1 LESADQA
8 SAGGPISILIVED
21 HRVVAEALASL
32 LSAEPDLEVRGIAG
46 TVKEAVASAAHLA
59 PDVVLLDWRLSDGTG
74 GEAATGIQAVLPEA
88 AIVFLSADDSE
99 ETMFAALEAGAA
111 GYLSKST
118 PGDML
123 VEAVRGAAAGEM
135 LIPPA
140 RLAALLSRQRQ
151 LAKAELERRRL
162 LGELTAREKEILRLM
177 VRGIDNRGIASDLH
191 ISYETVRT
199 HIKRILEKLGARTKL
214 EAVVHAIQDGLAQ
227 DLG

>member
-1 LESADQA
+1 MSAEPPGA
-8 SAGGPISILIVED
+8 TISILIVED
-21 HRVVAEALASL
+21 HQVVAEALAAL
-32 LSAEPDLEVRGIAG
+32 LSAEPDLTVLGITG
-46 TVKEAVASAAHLA
+46 TVAEAVASAAALA

-74 GEAATGIQAVLPEA
+74 DEAATRILSARPEA

-118 PGDML
+118 PAEML

-140 RLAALLSRQRQ
+140 RLAALLGRQRE
-151 LAKAELERRRL
+151 LARARVERVRL
-162 LGELTAREKEILRLM
+162 LSELTVREKDILRLM
-177 VRGIDNRGIASDLH
+177 VRGIDNRGIAAELH

-199 HIKRILEKLGARTKL
+199 HVKRILEKLGALTKL
-214 EAVVHAIQDGLAQ
+214 EAVVRAIEDGLAQ